1 MRTFRRTDVALRG
14 NVHLSEVLQ
23 PPKGRLHGRPPV
35 MFQTGV
41 VRVDVPQPVGDQLE
55 SARVDGRQFGCIL
68 DDQIAETEPSKEVP
82 SHFAHLFKV
91 SDVQPVEVL
100 RPRVVGP
107 HGRGEALADAV
118 QRLLEAGASLA
129 ASHFRSVA
137 GE

>member
-14 NVHLSEVLQ
+14 DVHLSEILQ
-23 PPKGRLHGRPPV
+23 PPKRRLHWRPPV
-35 MFQTGV
+35 VLQSGV

-55 SARVDGRQFGCIL
+55 GARVDGCQFGRIL
-68 DDQIAETEPSKEVP
+68 DDQIAETEAGKKVP
-82 SHFAHLFKV
+82 RHLAHLLKV
-91 SDVQPVEVL
+91 GDVQPVEVL

-107 HGRGEALADAV
+107 HGRGEAFADAV

-129 ASHFRSVA
+129 AGHFRSIA